1 MNPSPDYGRPP
12 TLRVH
17 WSWDYPRL
25 PRDTVIASIGS
36 CFSEELVGELL
47 ACGFSGAQNPN
58 GILYNPVSIAY
69 AMDHI
74 VQGENYTGEDF
85 FEFNGM
91 YHSWL
96 HHGSFSSL
104 DLDCAVDA
112 CNRSLANFRRT
123 LAKAGVLVVTLSS
136 AVVYIEKEEGLIVA
150 NCHKLPGTAFFRHLL
165 TLEQCE
171 ESLRRIAG
179 GVREYNPECLVVFT
193 LSPVRHY
200 PGNLVVNARS
210 KALLLTAIHEV
221 CRDMDGTAY
230 FPAYEIVMD
239 ELRDYRFYKE
249 DMIHLSSSAVRIIA
263 DYFISSCFEPDAMRR
278 LAEGRK
284 RLAASRHQEDWNK
297 NVRNSGI
304 CKF

>member
-58 GILYNPVSIAY
+58 GILYNPVSIAD
-69 AMDHI
+69 AMEHV

-104 DLDCAVDA
+104 DLDYAVDA

-123 LAKAGVLVVTLSS
+123 LAKAGVLIVTLSS
-136 AVVYIEKEEGLIVA
+136 AVVYIEMEDGLIVA

-179 GVREYNPECLVVFT
+179 GVREYNPGCFVVFT

-249 DMIHLSSSAVRIIA
+249 DMIHLSPLAVRMIA
-263 DYFISSCFEPDAMRR
+263 DYFISSCFEPDAMCR

>member
-58 GILYNPVSIAY
+58 GILYNPVSIAD
-69 AMDHI
+69 AMEHV

-123 LAKAGVLVVTLSS
+123 LAKAGVFVVTLSS
-136 AVVYIEKEEGLIVA
+136 AVVY
-150 NCHKLPGTAFFRHLL
+150 
-165 TLEQCE
+165 
-171 ESLRRIAG
+171 
-179 GVREYNPECLVVFT
+179 
-193 LSPVRHY
+193 
-200 PGNLVVNARS
+200 
-210 KALLLTAIHEV
+210 
-221 CRDMDGTAY
+221 
-230 FPAYEIVMD
+230 
-239 ELRDYRFYKE
+239 
-249 DMIHLSSSAVRIIA
+249 
-263 DYFISSCFEPDAMRR
+263 MRR
-278 LAEGRK
+278 RK
-284 RLAASRHQEDWNK
+284 
-297 NVRNSGI
+297 G
-304 CKF
+304 